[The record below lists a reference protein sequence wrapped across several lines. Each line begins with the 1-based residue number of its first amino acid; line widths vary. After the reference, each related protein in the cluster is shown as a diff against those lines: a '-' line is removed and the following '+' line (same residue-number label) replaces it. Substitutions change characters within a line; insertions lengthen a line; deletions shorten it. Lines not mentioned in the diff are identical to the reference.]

1 MANDMDFQVC
11 PETGIGCLMMKKDG
25 ETIKV
30 DLMPDEAS
38 DLRAMA
44 LQGNL
49 KGVKTILADISHE
62 AETAMDEESLEALAK
77 EMR

>member
-1 MANDMDFQVC
+1 MVNDMDFQIC

-49 KGVKTILADISHE
+49 KGVKTILADISPE
-62 AETAMDEESLEALAK
+62 AENALDEESLEALAK